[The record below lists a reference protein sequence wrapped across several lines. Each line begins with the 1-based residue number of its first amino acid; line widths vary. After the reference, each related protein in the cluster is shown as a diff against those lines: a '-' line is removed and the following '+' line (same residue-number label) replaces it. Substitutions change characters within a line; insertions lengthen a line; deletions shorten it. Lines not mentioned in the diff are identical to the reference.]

1 MFNNN
6 NKNIN
11 TINNNNNSNRMTKTK
26 AKIFIIYDLM
36 LKLINLYNI
45 SINFKNQFIYK
56 IIFPEGIIIFFK
68 TYIIL
73 LHELQKKIENNKM
86 NF

>member
-45 SINFKNQFIYK
+45 SINFKNQFPRRNYY
-56 IIFPEGIIIFFK
+56 FF
-68 TYIIL
+68 
-73 LHELQKKIENNKM
+73 
-86 NF
+86 